1 MNFLKALISWKL
13 WLNILIGAGLL
24 VGLWYFTFKWLND
37 YTNHNVKIKV
47 PDLSSMNIQQAM
59 KTLDDLGLEYSVD
72 SVKYSEDYKPFAVL
86 DFYPNAGSTVKPGRR
101 IFIKSNP
108 RTWQPVQLPNLIDK
122 SKRLAF
128 TQLSMRH
135 FVVGDTIYVKDP
147 AKDAVLK
154 VLFNGKEVAAGT
166 FLPRGSVVD
175 LVLGKGFDLDMPVPN
190 LIGMTLQE
198 ARKAI
203 LDHYF
208 ELGSIRFFGT
218 EQDTINGT
226 VVYQD
231 PPYTDTYDE
240 GRPIS
245 IWLSTKMLSELKN
258 QTDSLD
264 IIFRRKI
271 KDEDSLYYKS
281 IQRSKEIRINDLPEE
296 IRNQI
301 KYDEAVKSNLKKHDK
316 NNTTHKPKIDTTGIS
331 ID

>member
-1 MNFLKALISWKL
+1 M
-13 WLNILIGAGLL
+13 
-24 VGLWYFTFKWLND
+24 
-37 YTNHNVKIKV
+37 
-47 PDLSSMNIQQAM
+47 
-59 KTLDDLGLEYSVD
+59 
-72 SVKYSEDYKPFAVL
+72 
-86 DFYPNAGSTVKPGRR
+86 
-101 IFIKSNP
+101 
-108 RTWQPVQLPNLIDK
+108 QLPNLIDK

-166 FLPRGSVVD
+166 FLPRGSIVD

-301 KYDEAVKSNLKKHDK
+301 KYDEAVKNNLKKHE
-316 NNTTHKPKIDTTGIS
+316 
-331 ID
+331 